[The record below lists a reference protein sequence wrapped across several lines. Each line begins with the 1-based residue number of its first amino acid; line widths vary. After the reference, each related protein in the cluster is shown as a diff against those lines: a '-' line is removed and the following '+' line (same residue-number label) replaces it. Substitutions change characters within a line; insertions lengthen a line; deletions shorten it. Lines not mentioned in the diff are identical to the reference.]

1 MFGSILVGEAK
12 VFRHGKAKTLYVS
25 IPSDVALDSQ
35 FKIKEGDNVQVEWDT
50 DKQVVIIRAKSK
62 GKKDDPKRSG
72 GEQG

>member
-35 FKIKEGDNVQVEWDT
+35 FKIKEGDNVEVEWDT

-62 GKKDDPKRSG
+62 GKNDPKRSG
-72 GEQG
+72 GE